1 MLTHALMDSFI
12 ELPTASRQTNNGR
25 AMRAAIDE
33 TTDERLIQSTLA
45 GDDEA
50 FAELVRRH
58 RRKVFGIA
66 AHFARNDHEL
76 DDICQEIFVK
86 AYQKLKSFRSEAPF
100 EHWVS
105 RIAVHSCYDFL
116 RKTRRDREN
125 VPLDGIEIGTADNV
139 SARDA
144 TEVLKWAMARLSADE
159 RLVITLLELDEKSVR
174 ETAELTGWSESN
186 VKVRAFRAR
195 QALKKILETS
205 HER

>member
-1 MLTHALMDSFI
+1 MS
-12 ELPTASRQTNNGR
+12 
-25 AMRAAIDE
+25 AAIDE
-33 TTDERLIQSTLA
+33 PTDERLIQSTLA

-58 RRKVFGIA
+58 KRKVFATA
-66 AHFARNDHEL
+66 ARFARNDHEL

-86 AYQKLKSFRSEAPF
+86 AYQNLNSFRAEAPF

-105 RIAVHSCYDFL
+105 RIAVHACYDFL
-116 RKTRRDREN
+116 RKARRDREN
-125 VPLDGIEIGTADNV
+125 VSLDGIDIGVRDNV

-144 TEVLKWAMARLSADE
+144 AEVLQWAMARLSADE
-159 RLVITLLELDEKSVR
+159 RLVITLLELEEKSVR
-174 ETAELTGWSESN
+174 ETAELTGWSDSN

-195 QALKKILETS
+195 RALKKILEAS

>member
-1 MLTHALMDSFI
+1 MPTHVLTGFCNA
-12 ELPTASRQTNNGR
+12 LPTASRRTNNCG
-25 AMRAAIDE
+25 AMSAQLDE
-33 TTDERLIQSTLA
+33 PADERLIQSTLA

-58 RRKVFGIA
+58 KRKVFGIA
-66 AHFARNDHEL
+66 ARFARNDHEL

-86 AYQKLKSFRSEAPF
+86 AYQKLPSFHSEAPF

-105 RIAVHSCYDFL
+105 RIAVHACYDFL

-125 VPLDGIEIGTADNV
+125 VSLDAIELGVQDNV
-139 SARDA
+139 SPRDA
-144 TEVLKWAMARLSADE
+144 AEILQWAMARLSADE
-159 RLVITLLELDEKSVR
+159 RLVITLLELEEKSVR

>member
-1 MLTHALMDSFI
+1 MLTRALMGSFI
-12 ELPTASRQTNNGR
+12 ELPTASRRTNNGR
-25 AMRAAIDE
+25 AMSAAIDE
-33 TTDERLIQSTLA
+33 TSDERLIQSTLA

-58 RRKVFGIA
+58 KRKVFGIA
-66 AHFARNDHEL
+66 ARFARNDHEL

-86 AYQKLKSFRSEAPF
+86 AYQKLTSFRGEAPF

-105 RIAVHSCYDFL
+105 RIAVHACYDFL

-125 VPLDGIEIGTADNV
+125 VSLDGIEIGAPDNV

-144 TEVLKWAMARLSADE
+144 NEVLQWAMAQLSVDE
-159 RLVITLLELDEKSVR
+159 RLVITLLELEEKSVR
-174 ETAELTGWSESN
+174 DTAVLTGWSESN

-195 QALKKILETS
+195 QALKKILEAS